1 MLQKRRECEEKQCM
15 KISFSNFTA
24 SREEIYESRLQLEK
38 ELFEKVLK
46 SRENNKNISE
56 GMVTSLGYFA
66 GLYSFGYLSSYRKLF
81 DGTPVRLKFAEAAAL
96 ILKRMSAING
106 FLGLRSSGFV
116 FIASILTSIAIYFKQ
131 DYYYSSYLMDS
142 RHRSVDIS
150 R

>member
-1 MLQKRRECEEKQCM
+1 MLHKRRECEEKQCI

-38 ELFEKVLK
+38 ELFEKVLR

-56 GMVTSLGYFA
+56 GMLTSLGYSA
-66 GLYSFGYLSSYRKLF
+66 LLYFLIYLVSYRKLF
-81 DGTPVRLKFAEAAAL
+81 DGTPVRLKFAEAAVL
-96 ILKRMSAING
+96 FLKRIFAING

-116 FIASILTSIAIYFKQ
+116 FIASLLTCMAIYFKQ

-142 RHRSVDIS
+142 RHRSVDICQ
-150 R
+150 